1 MAITDALRA
10 LGAWSIQLNA
20 NTPRELLSALKY
32 LGHIVV
38 LPGRVQPELVG
49 DGLLTS
55 ATYTGVLRG
64 IALGDTD
71 HDLSGCGMAF
81 WLGDEDGKGSVY
93 ESPVTIT
100 SELPVD
106 AVRALL
112 PASGAVTEGTF
123 HPVAGAYSGVHQ
135 WETPRS
141 AIDYVATTVNA
152 EWRVNGNATLDFG
165 TEDDLFVT
173 TPKCLIVRRGA
184 EGTDYDLRALAGA
197 MSTASDVDDFTTRV
211 VLLAQG
217 TEAATLTAV
226 ADIAPGLNPY
236 KDLHGNPVEFT
247 RMVSESTTDATN
259 APARAQL
266 QLNRFSGTRD
276 MLTLNSDS
284 YVIAG
289 SAVAGDYV
297 WVFDPDIGLFDTDNE
312 VVFRGV
318 PLYPAKLRLTE
329 VTWSVKP
336 GYMVAYRDP
345 DGVWFDLTDY
355 VIFETGQ
362 STLKVGGYSRSL
374 VSSGEVVGTR
384 PNQDTSRP
392 GVTSWVEPFLLSV
405 YQSPGTGAA
414 RGAAVLEWIRPL
426 NMDGSIILDGSHYE
440 IRYRTS
446 ATAVYP
452 ITWDDIT
459 DQYPSS
465 DDIED
470 AGATWDDMIIYPVG
484 EWQHATTG
492 FDQLQFRLI
501 ELMPATPYEVQIR
514 AVDTATPPNV
524 ADWSA
529 SAAFQTTR
537 DDVAP
542 ATPAPPEIA
551 ASILSVQMVHRLG
564 VASGGEFNL
573 DRDLHHLEL
582 HGGSEPLFTPT
593 DDTLLG
599 KVLANW
605 GMITGQI
612 PVVSTFPVDD
622 LSPVYFKVVAVDES
636 GNKSASSTAVV
647 ATAELVDDAHI
658 DSLTVS
664 KVTAGTIFADWILA
678 AAIKTANSGSRV
690 ENDYNGI
697 RLYNDAEE
705 VTVRLDATDGDAT
718 FTGTIQSGLGD
729 QKVVMRG
736 GPTEANPR
744 IEMFDEGSTEYV
756 EDVLSAGTFWSRRR
770 NAGDVDKGGYQVWF
784 SDQARFGNKTSAYDT
799 YLGFNGQS
807 INFNGRFQKTFTNGG
822 LSALYVDQI
831 TGTGGTTGS
840 STSVTYGATMATVPI
855 PFITV
860 QPTTGSTVW
869 RYFVVGSRS
878 ATGFTVF
885 PTVDTSGGAAAT
897 AGSYDIFIW
906 AVRYA

>member
-1 MAITDALRA
+1 VPVTDSLRA
-10 LGAWSIQLNA
+10 LGQWSLSLST
-20 NTPRELLSALKY
+20 NTPREILTALKY
-32 LGHIVV
+32 LGHIAI

-55 ATYTGVLRG
+55 SAYTGVLRG
-64 IALGDTD
+64 IGLGDTD

-93 ESPVTIT
+93 EEPVTIV
-100 SELPVD
+100 SELPAD

-112 PASGAVTEGTF
+112 PASGAVTEGMF
-123 HPVAGAYSGVHQ
+123 HAVAGTYSGMHQ

-141 AIDYVATTVNA
+141 AIDYAATTLDA

-165 TEDDLFVT
+165 TEADLFVT
-173 TPKCLIVRRGA
+173 DPKCMIVRRGM

-217 TEAATLTAV
+217 TEAATLTAT
-226 ADIAPGLNPY
+226 ADIDPGLNPY
-236 KDLHGNPVEFT
+236 KDLHGNPVELT

-276 MLTLNSDS
+276 MVTLSSDS
-284 YVIAG
+284 YWIAG

-329 VTWSVKP
+329 VTWPIKP
-336 GYMVAYRDP
+336 GFMVAYRDP
-345 DGVWFDLTDY
+345 DGVWLDLTDY
-355 VIFETGQ
+355 VLFEGGQ
-362 STLKVGGYSRSL
+362 SSLKVGGYNRAL
-374 VSSGEVVGTR
+374 VTSGEVVGTR
-384 PNQDTSRP
+384 PNRDTSRP
-392 GVTSWVEPFLLSV
+392 AVTTWVEPFLLSV

-414 RGAAVLEWIRPL
+414 RGAAVLKWTRPL
-426 NMDGSIILDGSHYE
+426 NEDGSTILDGSHYE

-452 ITWDDIT
+452 ITWDDID
-459 DQYPSS
+459 DQYVST

-470 AGATWDDMIIYPVG
+470 DGATWDHMIIYEVS

-514 AVDTATPPNV
+514 AVDMATPPNV

-564 VASGGEFNL
+564 AASGGEFNL

-593 DDTLLG
+593 DDTLVG

-605 GMITGQI
+605 GMITGEI
-612 PVVSTFPVDD
+612 PVVSTFSIDN
-622 LSPVYFKVVAVDES
+622 LTPVYFKVIAVDES

-664 KVTAGTIFADWILA
+664 KVTAGTIFADWTLA
-678 AAIKTANSGSRV
+678 ARISTANSGSRV

-697 RLYNDAEE
+697 RLFNDAEE
-705 VTVRLDATDGDAT
+705 VTVRLDATNGDAT
-718 FTGTIQSGLGD
+718 FAGHVTSG
-729 QKVVMRG
+729 V
-736 GPTEANPR
+736 GPDYVDINPDFFG
-744 IEMFDEGSTEYV
+744 IPSMSIVDGASPEYV
-756 EDVLSAGTFWSRRR
+756 AQYNLAGTWWQLRR
-770 NAGDVDKGGYQVWF
+770 NDSDVDKGGYQVFF
-784 SDQARFGNKTSAYDT
+784 SDQARFGNKTSAYNS
-799 YLGFNGQS
+799 YLGFNGELIYFQ
-807 INFNGRFQKTFTNGG
+807 GKFQKTVTQSG
-822 LSALYVDQI
+822 LSALYVDQVGGSGSSRGFSSVSYGATFADVPQPI
-831 TGTGGTTGS
+831 ISCQPTSGNTYGKIYCIATRSTTGFQVCQTEEGFGAGTGGGN
-840 STSVTYGATMATVPI
+840 
-855 PFITV
+855 
-860 QPTTGSTVW
+860 
-869 RYFVVGSRS
+869 
-878 ATGFTVF
+878 
-885 PTVDTSGGAAAT
+885 
-897 AGSYDIFIW
+897 YDIMLW
-906 AVRYA
+906 AFRKS